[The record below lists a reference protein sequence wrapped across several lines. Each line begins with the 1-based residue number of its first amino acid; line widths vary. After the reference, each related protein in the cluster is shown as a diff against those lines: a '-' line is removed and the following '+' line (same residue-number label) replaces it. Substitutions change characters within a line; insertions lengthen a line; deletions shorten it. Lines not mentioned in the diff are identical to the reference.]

1 VSDRDDDSRLLD
13 PRLPP
18 PDGDDRP
25 PSDEERAADEALG
38 EALRSAYDPAP
49 LDPKRHAELLEQALV
64 DPFAP
69 PTDEEVRESERL
81 RQALET
87 GDESHADVRL
97 LRALSAAKEP
107 SVLSPEASEAAR
119 AELHRSTPVRKAN
132 VLFVSFGAAA
142 LAVAAA
148 FALLVGGGL
157 STEPAPAAG
166 RLLPSRTTTDLFE
179 RQFEPGETTE
189 RIDRIASARAHDL
202 RENRYAM
209 WGAR

>member
-1 VSDRDDDSRLLD
+1 VSDRDDDSRSFD
-13 PRLPP
+13 PRLPL
-18 PDGDDRP
+18 PDGDERP
-25 PSDEERAADEALG
+25 PSDADRAADEALG

-49 LDPKRHAELLEQALV
+49 LDPKRHAELLEQALM

-87 GDESHADVRL
+87 GDESHPDVRL

-107 SVLSPEASEAAR
+107 SALSPEANDR
-119 AELHRSTPVRKAN
+119 AHAKRRPTTTVRKTN
-132 VLFVSFGAAA
+132 VVFVSFGAAA
-142 LAVAAA
+142 LALAAA
-148 FALLVGGGL
+148 FALLIGGL
-157 STEPAPAAG
+157 ATKPAPAAG
-166 RLLPSRTTTDLFE
+166 RLLPSRTTADLFE
-179 RQFEPGETTE
+179 HQFEPGETTE
-189 RIDRIASARAHDL
+189 RIDRIASSRAHDL

>member
-1 VSDRDDDSRLLD
+1 VSDRDDDSRPLD
-13 PRLPP
+13 PRLPL

-25 PSDEERAADEALG
+25 PSDAADEALG
-38 EALRSAYDPAP
+38 EALRSAYDPVP
-49 LDPKRHAELLEQALV
+49 LDPKRHAELLEQALL

-107 SVLSPEASEAAR
+107 SALSPEASDRAR
-119 AELHRSTPVRKAN
+119 AKLHRTTPVRKTN
-132 VLFVSFGAAA
+132 VVFVSFGAAA
-142 LAVAAA
+142 LALAAA
-148 FALLVGGGL
+148 FALLVGGL
-157 STEPAPAAG
+157 ATKPAPAAG

-189 RIDRIASARAHDL
+189 RIDRIASSRAHDL
-202 RENRYAM
+202 RENRYSM